1 MPQAVPPS
9 DSVLQLR
16 RESTAQQV
24 ASALRELI
32 VTGGL
37 PSGAHLREAAL
48 AQQLGVSRNTVR
60 EAVQILVS
68 DGLVRREMHRGACG
82 AWLS

>member
-1 MPQAVPPS
+1 MPQTVPRS

-37 PSGAHLREAAL
+37 PAGAHLREAAL
-48 AQQLGVSRNTVR
+48 AQQLGVSR
-60 EAVQILVS
+60 
-68 DGLVRREMHRGACG
+68 
-82 AWLS
+82 